1 MSNSTD
7 NSAGEGPS
15 RGAEL
20 PDGLRQVK
28 AVVFD
33 TFGTVVDWRSSL
45 IGQFEA
51 FGQRRGIPADWAG
64 LVDAWRG
71 GYEASKD
78 KVRTGATAQ
87 RVGQQRPVREADA
100 GAERDRLARREVP
113 SRGRAAQTAH
123 TASG

>member
-7 NSAGEGPS
+7 KSAGEGPS

-20 PDGLRQVK
+20 PGGLRQVK

-51 FGQRRGIPADWAG
+51 FGRRRGIAGSASARQGPA
-64 LVDAWRG
+64 
-71 GYEASKD
+71 AS
-78 KVRTGATAQ
+78 
-87 RVGQQRPVREADA
+87 
-100 GAERDRLARREVP
+100 LARCLRRR
-113 SRGRAAQTAH
+113 SRPRNRCSRT
-123 TASG
+123 

>member
-20 PDGLRQVK
+20 PGGLRQVK

-45 IGQFEA
+45 IGQLEA
-51 FGQRRGIPADWAG
+51 FGRRRGIAAARAAPGAD
-64 LVDAWRG
+64 RG
-71 GYEASKD
+71 GARRRAAAVGRAGGCAPAGGAAGGGRASSGMWGRAGGGGASP
-78 KVRTGATAQ
+78 RTG
-87 RVGQQRPVREADA
+87 
-100 GAERDRLARREVP
+100 
-113 SRGRAAQTAH
+113 RAWSTL
-123 TASG
+123 